1 MYETPAATYG
11 YIPVVVTFWLYVGL
25 ALSAGLLASELGA
38 SGGASFAVF
47 LLAAVGLLKPFFSLF
62 RRLLPNAR
70 HER

>member
-25 ALSAGLLASELGA
+25 ALSVALLASEFGA
-38 SGGASFAVF
+38 SGGASVVVF
-47 LLAAVGLLKPFFSLF
+47 LLAAIGLLRPFLPLF